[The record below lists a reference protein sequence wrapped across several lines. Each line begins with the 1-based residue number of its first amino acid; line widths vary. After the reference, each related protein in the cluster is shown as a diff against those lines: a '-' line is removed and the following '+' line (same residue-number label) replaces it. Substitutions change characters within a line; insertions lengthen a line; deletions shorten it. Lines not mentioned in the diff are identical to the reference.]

1 MKRSRSALVAVT
13 LIPALCSAM
22 TFDDLSRAAYEH
34 SLQKSESQGKQ
45 QALRH
50 EKGAYTAAEPITLE
64 GSTRRIRA
72 DEQSAEGTEYGV
84 MVGFSAKNP
93 WVKEARNAEF
103 DAAIKTAVGSET
115 LHKGLLQSSLKHE
128 YLLGELAREEAQLYG
143 QKYESAKKAY
153 AMSLKKHQAGRISQ
167 MELARFETE
176 QRAAR
181 KEAEEARIA
190 YQKHQDIL
198 KEMTLMEGKIRVDDM
213 PFRFLPSPDTD
224 RMLKSSPVLEHF
236 ALAQEELNRQI
247 ETLRRSYVETVGI
260 GVGMTQEPTQHSVD
274 LRVSI
279 PLSFTGKNERRIAAL
294 MSLRSALGEQKAL
307 SEQKLRVALDQSF
320 RQLEGIRQ
328 LIDESQSNQ
337 KQYEALYQM
346 AHKGFEG
353 GITGLF
359 EYLETKNRFYAAQIE
374 TLRLK
379 RDYADEMAKTEEKLG
394 RIWE

>member
-1 MKRSRSALVAVT
+1 MKRSRSALAAAI
-13 LIPALCSAM
+13 LLPALCSAM

-50 EKGAYTAAEPITLE
+50 EKGAYAAAEPITLE

-72 DEQSAEGTEYGV
+72 DEQSGDGTEYGV

-93 WVKEARNAEF
+93 WVKEAKSAEF
-103 DAAIKTAVGSET
+103 DAAIKTAAGSET

-128 YLLGELAREEAQLYG
+128 YLLGELAREEAELYG

-176 QRAAR
+176 QRTAR

-190 YQKHQDIL
+190 YQKHQGIL
-198 KEMTLMEGKIRVDDM
+198 KEMTLLQGEIRVDDM
-213 PFRFLPSPDTD
+213 PFRFLSSPDTE
-224 RMLKSSPVLEHF
+224 RMLKNSPVLENF

-279 PLSFTGKNERRIAAL
+279 PLSFGDKNERRIAAL
-294 MSLRSALGEQKAL
+294 MSTRSALGEQKAL
-307 SEQKLRVALDQSF
+307 SEQKLRVALEQSF
-320 RQLEGIRQ
+320 RQLEGMRQ

-379 RDYADEMAKTEEKLG
+379 RDYVDEMAKTEEKLG